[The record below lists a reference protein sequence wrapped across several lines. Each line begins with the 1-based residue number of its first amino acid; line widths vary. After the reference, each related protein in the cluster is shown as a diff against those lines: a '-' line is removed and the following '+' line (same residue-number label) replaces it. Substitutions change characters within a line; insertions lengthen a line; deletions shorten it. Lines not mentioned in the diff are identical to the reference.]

1 MTSSGLAHNLKRLLL
16 TLAGV
21 GRKVKIGVF
30 ERDDKH
36 ADAKKR
42 LEHKDSLISPAG
54 HSPRAI
60 SPTLLNAESCP
71 PLSLGPFFLPPFP
84 ICSRVHTKLVDG
96 VERMAG
102 QIEAKFA
109 SELRVL
115 QR

>member
-21 GRKVKIGVF
+21 GKKVKIGVF

-36 ADAKKR
+36 ADAKR

-71 PLSLGPFFLPPFP
+71 SLSDPFFLPPFP

-102 QIEAKFA
+102 QIEAKSA